1 MSNSNLQKELR
12 CSNSAGTISR
22 EAVSLLQDALR
33 SHYPVRVIVD
43 GEEDML
49 ALPIFSIA
57 PDCSVVLYGQPL
69 EGIVIVKITPKTRK
83 KAKDLM
89 DRIGFD

>member
-1 MSNSNLQKELR
+1 
-12 CSNSAGTISR
+12 
-22 EAVSLLQDALR
+22 
-33 SHYPVRVIVD
+33 VD

-89 DRIGFD
+89 DRIGID